1 MEGLKTDKAWLPQP
15 EVTKDHWAARPARPP
30 TYRLKGSTMSQV
42 PQVPILAPALGA
54 CAILGKLINF
64 SEPQFLHLLTKGV
77 ITPPHWV
84 TVRIKWD
91 AVY

>member
-1 MEGLKTDKAWLPQP
+1 
-15 EVTKDHWAARPARPP
+15 
-30 TYRLKGSTMSQV
+30 MSQV
-42 PQVPILAPALGA
+42 PQVPILAPALSA